1 MRFLIGALLTLQT
14 LRWLSLRCL
23 FCELGR
29 FMFTLSTVT
38 AVTVV
43 TDDIQAIYG
52 RGHNPQDLKAD
63 QFTHILYAF
72 ANIRPSGEV
81 YLSDTWADTDK
92 HYPGDK
98 WDEPGNN
105 VYGCIKQMYLLKKNN
120 RNLKTLLSIGGWTY
134 SPNFKTPASTEEGR
148 KKFADTSLKLMKDLG
163 FDGIDIDWEYPEDE
177 KQANDFVLL
186 LKACREALDA
196 YSAKHPNGKKFLL
209 TIASPAGPQNY
220 NKLKLAEMD
229 KYLDFWNLMAYD
241 FSGSW
246 DKVSGHMSNVFP
258 STTKPESTPFSS
270 DKAVKDYI
278 KAGVPA
284 NKIVLGMPLYGRAFA
299 STDGIGTSFN
309 GVGGGSWENGVWD
322 YKDMPQQGAQVTELE
337 DIAASYSYDKNKRY
351 LISYDTVKIAGK
363 KAEYITKNG
372 MGGGMWWESSSDKT
386 GNESLVGT
394 VVNGL
399 GGTGKLEQRENE
411 LSYPESVYDNLKNG
425 MPS

>member
-14 LRWLSLRCL
+14 LVQASSMSSMPNYYPVPEAPAEGGFRS
-23 FCELGR
+23 
-29 FMFTLSTVT
+29 
-38 AVTVV
+38 VV
-43 TDDIQAIYG
+43 YFVNWAIYG

-209 TIASPAGPQNY
+209 TIASPAGKSSKPTRV
-220 NKLKLAEMD
+220 
-229 KYLDFWNLMAYD
+229 FW
-241 FSGSW
+241 
-246 DKVSGHMSNVFP
+246 
-258 STTKPESTPFSS
+258 E
-270 DKAVKDYI
+270 I
-278 KAGVPA
+278 
-284 NKIVLGMPLYGRAFA
+284 
-299 STDGIGTSFN
+299 
-309 GVGGGSWENGVWD
+309 
-322 YKDMPQQGAQVTELE
+322 
-337 DIAASYSYDKNKRY
+337 
-351 LISYDTVKIAGK
+351 
-363 KAEYITKNG
+363 
-372 MGGGMWWESSSDKT
+372 
-386 GNESLVGT
+386 
-394 VVNGL
+394 
-399 GGTGKLEQRENE
+399 
-411 LSYPESVYDNLKNG
+411 LS
-425 MPS
+425 